1 MASVPELYMREALGV
16 VASEKFGV
24 FTSAQTTKMATSLRA
39 DQGETVGPSPS
50 DFPVVVVGDPTGGGS
65 SKLALISV

>member
-39 DQGETVGPSPS
+39 DQGETVGPSTS
-50 DFPVVVVGDPTGGGS
+50 AFPVLVVVDPTGGAS
-65 SKLALISV
+65 TKLALISE